1 MYIKKKYRELLAKA
15 DKQFTIPKSFQ
26 KFIDKY
32 KRTHNLIIKS
42 KCNQCYCTNCNY
54 KFVAQA
60 NANTKIICPYCRER
74 LLVKTD
80 RLKNYIFKD
89 NLQLLDK
96 IDNIFILRTFELY
109 TSYNKDKMESHITE
123 FMRTIIEKDEIND
136 FTSNQVCNHMGYMYI
151 HHYSSFTH
159 WKKRNF
165 RWAYRDVMGIVSPY
179 NIKSLLQNTELRFSM
194 LDRYI
199 AHMDYINF
207 IQCLK
212 LARYP
217 SFEML
222 IKMKLYNLASEADQF
237 TKGKNFQ
244 EIFGLPKIYYP
255 FMKKHNINIRQ
266 LQVLKLLQKKDIKL
280 INKLV
285 NYNNLEELS
294 KYVKLEDAYYKVLKK
309 NKFHEH
315 EYLDYL
321 RMNALLE
328 RDLKDK
334 RILFPKNLM
343 EEHDK
348 LVKLIK
354 LVEDE
359 QNDKLIKLRL
369 KKLNKNIFQNEKYI
383 VFPAPSIESLQKEA
397 NSQKNCLL
405 LYCKK
410 YALGECDIF
419 FLRKRK
425 NIDESLVT
433 IEIRNSK
440 IIQARSKY
448 NEPINKEQE
457 KFLNTWA
464 KKVLLKEAVKNA

>member
-1 MYIKKKYRELLAKA
+1 MDEEERERTTRMQTMMIEMDEEESLEESIEQFEEKLEYMNLPEEKKQKIKELCTEIKKE
-15 DKQFTIPKSFQ
+15 
-26 KFIDKY
+26 
-32 KRTHNLIIKS
+32 
-42 KCNQCYCTNCNY
+42 
-54 KFVAQA
+54 
-60 NANTKIICPYCRER
+60 
-74 LLVKTD
+74 
-80 RLKNYIFKD
+80 
-89 NLQLLDK
+89 
-96 IDNIFILRTFELY
+96 
-109 TSYNKDKMESHITE
+109 
-123 FMRTIIEKDEIND
+123 EKEETRD
-136 FTSNQVCNHMGYMYI
+136 F
-151 HHYSSFTH
+151 
-159 WKKRNF
+159 
-165 RWAYRDVMGIVSPY
+165 
-179 NIKSLLQNTELRFSM
+179 L
-194 LDRYI
+194 
-199 AHMDYINF
+199 
-207 IQCLK
+207 
-212 LARYP
+212 
-217 SFEML
+217 
-222 IKMKLYNLASEADQF
+222 
-237 TKGKNFQ
+237 
-244 EIFGLPKIYYP
+244 
-255 FMKKHNINIRQ
+255 
-266 LQVLKLLQKKDIKL
+266 LKLLQKKDIKL

-294 KYVKLEDAYYKVLKK
+294 KYVKLEDAYYKILKK